1 MKNRKGQALVEFI
14 IILPV
19 LVYVLLVM
27 IDIFVI
33 YNKKSS
39 LEGRMEEVVYLYK
52 NNRSA
57 EIKDYLNK
65 DLENVN
71 FKSQNDGKYTYI
83 VVDMEYE
90 FMTPGLS
97 NIVGK
102 KYDIKCERVIV
113 NGE

>member
-65 DLENVN
+65 D
-71 FKSQNDGKYTYI
+71 YI
-83 VVDMEYE
+83 V
-90 FMTPGLS
+90 LS
-97 NIVGK
+97 QTLSGEIHHSFLLCAIIYIRINISQICRGELAVGAQS
-102 KYDIKCERVIV
+102 
-113 NGE
+113 